1 MTVTIIKADDE
12 QEQNNIT
19 KYRNSQNSVRGKDLV
34 SLMDFHKSIKS
45 QLKNC
50 GYFYEIQAGSFDTK
64 SKSKCNWIYLSLES
78 SSVSEI
84 PDLKS

>member
-45 QLKNC
+45 QLKNS
-50 GYFYEIQAGSFDTK
+50 GYFYDYFRRGF
-64 SKSKCNWIYLSLES
+64 
-78 SSVSEI
+78 
-84 PDLKS
+84 